1 MRNVKTFN
9 QLFEDKISY
18 SDKLTPEQNAFV
30 NKLVRGVWD
39 YSETTGKIHANGSIS
54 HSDLS
59 RTSGMTFRDPI
70 SDFMGVKFSSCNGY
84 CSLGGNNLTS
94 LEGTPDKVHGG
105 FSCENNKL
113 KTLVGGPKFVKFQYD
128 CYGNELTNLE
138 GLAEEIGGRLDARKN
153 PITSLKGLVLRDVL
167 WQVKSV
173 IYIDGLTIPHGKFT
187 RSAIRK
193 QFISGN
199 DIEKSLLSTVLDNEI
214 DWEFLDDYFK
224 KNPMEMY
231 VLDNQPEVKNGI
243 LERTGIK
250 DYSAIGRKLKS
261 GMI

>member
-1 MRNVKTFN
+1 MKNVKTFK
-9 QLFEDKISY
+9 QLFENSGY

-30 NKLVRGVWD
+30 NKLVRGAWD
-39 YSETTGKIHANGSIS
+39 YNETTGKINANGSII
-54 HSDLS
+54 HYDLS
-59 RTSGMTFRDPI
+59 KASGMTFRDPI
-70 SDFMGVKFSSCNGY
+70 SDFMGVKFSSCNGH
-84 CSLGGNNLTS
+84 CSLGGNNLIS

-113 KTLVGGPKFVKFQYD
+113 ETLVGGPKFVKFQYD
-128 CYGNELTNLE
+128 CYDNKLTNFE

-173 IYIDGLTIPHGKFT
+173 IFMDELMIPHGRFT
-187 RSAIRK
+187 RSWVRK

-199 DIEKSLLSTVLDNEI
+199 DREKSLLSTVLDNEV
-214 DWEFLDDYFK
+214 DHEFLDDYFK
-224 KNPMEMY
+224 KNPMEIY
-231 VLDNQPEVKNGI
+231 VLNDQPEVKEGI
-243 LERTGIK
+243 LKRTGIK
-250 DYSAIGRKLKS
+250 DYGRIGMHLKS